1 MPRTISFKKVPKNG
15 KKSILWIVLFFVLS
29 CQESEYNSRM
39 VQFFLKGNQ
48 ALQQEDYSTALR
60 YYNAGIEIDSTFA
73 DIYNNR
79 GIIFFEINQLEK
91 ALTDYNKALSIKPD
105 FANALFNRSNLYYT
119 QEVYDKSLQ
128 DLDKLIELL
137 PDSAE
142 MYFYRARTHLQ
153 LFQYE
158 AAQKDLN
165 HLISKQASNA
175 TGYDSRAYLN
185 LKLGNYAQARK
196 DLEKALQLD
205 ENLDLA
211 WANWGFWHTIRQ
223 PESDSALL
231 CFEKALTI
239 KPDEAYT
246 LARRAEYWIVKNDL
260 GQAAQDIKQAQK
272 IDAKNAQV
280 RLAEVKLFLKKEQ
293 INEAFKMLEAL
304 EAEKK
309 LLDEV
314 YLLWGECYL
323 KQDKIQK
330 ACEFWQ
336 KTEKINTYPA
346 ATYLV
351 KYCQKR

>member
-1 MPRTISFKKVPKNG
+1 MPYTLSSQKFPRNG
-15 KKSILWIVLFFVLS
+15 KKFMLWILLFLVLS
-29 CQESEYNSRM
+29 CQDSEYNSRM

-48 ALQQEDYSTALR
+48 ALQQEDYNTALR

-91 ALTDYNKALSIKPD
+91 ALADYNKALRLKPN

-119 QEVYDKSLQ
+119 QAAYKQSLQ
-128 DLDKLIELL
+128 DLNKLIALL

-158 AAQKDLN
+158 AAQKDLDQ
-165 HLISKQASNA
+165 LLEKQTDNA
-175 TGYDSRAYLN
+175 AAYDSRAYLN
-185 LKLGNYAQARK
+185 LKLGNYQQAQK
-196 DLEKALQLD
+196 DLKNAIQLD

-211 WANWGFWHTIRQ
+211 WANWGVWHTITQ

-231 CFEKALTI
+231 CFQKALTI

-260 GQAAQDIKQAQK
+260 TQAAQDIKQAK
-272 IDAKNAQV
+272 EIDNKNAQTQ
-280 RLAEVKLFLKKEQ
+280 LAEVKLFLEKEQ
-293 INEAFKMLEAL
+293 INEALQILEAL
-304 EAEKK
+304 EKEKK

-314 YLLWGECYL
+314 YLLWGKCYL
-323 KQDKIQK
+323 KQDKTQK

-336 KTEKINTYPA
+336 KTAKINTHLA
-346 ATYLV
+346 KSHLLQ
-351 KYCQKR
+351 YCQKR